1 MNNINIIKAIPN
13 YTEVKKKTV
22 GYARV
27 STDTLLQDTSYN
39 LQIEELEKDIKS
51 NSNYKFL
58 GIFED
63 RASGS
68 STNKRYDFK
77 TMIELARQKEIDV
90 IVTKSISRF
99 GRNLIETITT
109 VRELRN
115 IGVEVIFQKENISS
129 LDDSFDFLFSV
140 LASHAEEES
149 NNISDNNRWS
159 VNKRKQKGENF
170 TSHLYGYKII
180 NKEFHII
187 EDEASVVRKIYE
199 LYLSGESYKDIINYL
214 ASKGIKTRKGKA
226 LWSKATIEGILQN
239 EKFCGDMILGKYYV
253 KNGVKTANKR
263 GLTDMYLVENNHS
276 AIISKETFVKAQKL
290 RKSRHKHVS
299 KNANKK
305 PSPYSKLVYSTLHE
319 SYFRYALEKPKG
331 QSGNVKSQIP
341 TIYCPGKDETIKR
354 LSFQTKVIVGLLN
367 QILSEIRSNL
377 LLLVLDNLKLLNN
390 KIEITKNKESLVTR
404 LDDLKRIKR
413 LSEIR
418 KLLTLSN
425 DYGIGDLRKIFNKV
439 IVNEN
444 YIDIKISILDDDG
457 IDLNGCGVIH
467 ETEYNF
473 TKFHKRVSY
482 NISIYVSKLL
492 N

>member
-13 YTEVKKKTV
+13 YSEVKKRAV

-51 NSNYKFL
+51 NANYRFL

-77 TMIELARQKEIDV
+77 TMIELAKQNEIDV

-99 GRNLIETITT
+99 GRHLIETITT
-109 VRELRN
+109 VRALRN

-159 VNKRKQKGENF
+159 VNKRKQKGDNL

-187 EDEASVVRKIYE
+187 EDEAKVVRKIYE
-199 LYLSGESYKDIINYL
+199 LYLAGESYKDIINYL
-214 ASKGIKTRKGKA
+214 ASKGIKTRKGNA

-263 GLTDMYLVENNHS
+263 GLTDMYLVENNHP
-276 AIISKETFVKAQKL
+276 AIISKEIFMKAQKL

-299 KNANKK
+299 KNTSKK

-319 SYFRYALEKPKG
+319 SYLRYALEKPKG
-331 QSGNVKSQIP
+331 HSGNVKSQIP
-341 TIYCPGKDETIKR
+341 TIYFPSKDATIKR
-354 LSFQTKVIVGLLN
+354 LSFQTKVIVDLLN
-367 QILSEIRSNL
+367 KVLSEIKSDL
-377 LLLVLDNLKLLNN
+377 LLLVLDNLKLLNS
-390 KIEITKNKESLVTR
+390 KVDVTKNKESLVSR

-418 KLLTLSN
+418 KLLTSN
-425 DYGIGDLRKIFNKV
+425 GDYEINDLRKIFNKV

-444 YIDIKISILDDDG
+444 SIDIKISILDDDG
-457 IDLNGCGVIH
+457 IDLNGYSLIH
-467 ETEYNF
+467 ETKYSF
-473 TKFHKRVSY
+473 IKFYKVVSY
-482 NISIYVSKLL
+482 SIFIYFNGSII
-492 N
+492 

>member
-1 MNNINIIKAIPN
+1 MNNINIIKTIPN

-27 STDTLLQDTSYN
+27 STDTLLQDTSYKF
-39 LQIEELEKDIKS
+39 QIDELEKDIKS
-51 NSNYKFL
+51 NTNYRFL

-63 RASGS
+63 KASGS
-68 STNKRYDFK
+68 SIIKREEFK
-77 TMIELARQKEIDV
+77 TMIELARQNEIDV
-90 IVTKSISRF
+90 IITKSISRF

-159 VNKRKQKGENF
+159 VNKRKQKGENL
-170 TSHLYGYKII
+170 TNHIYGYKII

-187 EDEASVVRKIYE
+187 EDEARVIRKIYE
-199 LYLSGESYKDIINYL
+199 LYLAGTSYKDIINYL
-214 ASKGIKTRKGKA
+214 FSKGIKTRKGNDV
-226 LWSKATIEGILQN
+226 WSKATIEGILQN

-263 GLTDMYLVENNHS
+263 GLTDMYLVENNHP
-276 AIISKETFVKAQKL
+276 AIISKETFIKAQYL
-290 RKSRHKHVS
+290 RKSRHKHIS
-299 KNANKK
+299 KNTNKK
-305 PSPYSKLVYSTLHE
+305 LSTFVKFVYSTIHQ

-331 QSGNVKSQIP
+331 QSGNVTSQIP
-341 TIYCPGKDETIKR
+341 TIYCPGKSNTIKR
-354 LSFQTKVIVGLLN
+354 LSFQTKVIVDLLN
-367 QILSEIRSNL
+367 RVLSKIKSDL
-377 LLLVLDNLKLLNN
+377 LLLVLNNLKLLNN
-390 KIEITKNKESLVTR
+390 KIEITKNKESLISR

-418 KLLTLSN
+418 KLLTNS
-425 DYGIGDLRKIFNKV
+425 DTYGITDLRKVFNKV
-439 IVNEN
+439 IVNEDSIN
-444 YIDIKISILDDDG
+444 IKISISDDDG
-457 IDLNGCGVIH
+457 IDLKGYSLIH
-467 ETEYNF
+467 QTEYSF
-473 TKFHKRVSY
+473 IKFYKENSY
-482 NISIYVSKLL
+482 PIFIYFNGSIK
-492 N
+492 

>member
-1 MNNINIIKAIPN
+1 MNNISIIKAIPN
-13 YTEVKKKTV
+13 YTQIKKRAV

-39 LQIEELEKDIKS
+39 LQINELEKDIKS
-51 NSNYKFL
+51 NSNYRFL

-63 RASGS
+63 KASGS
-68 STNKRYDFK
+68 SIIKRDDFK
-77 TMIELARQKEIDV
+77 TMIELARQNEIDV

-99 GRNLIETITT
+99 GRHLIETITT

-115 IGVEVIFQKENISS
+115 LGIEVIFQKENISS

-159 VNKRKQKGENF
+159 VNKRKQKGENL
-170 TSHLYGYKII
+170 TNQIYGYKII
-180 NKEFHII
+180 NKEFYII
-187 EDEASVVRKIYE
+187 EDEARVIRKIYE
-199 LYLSGESYKDIINYL
+199 LYLSGTSYKDIINYL
-214 ASKGIKTRKGKA
+214 YSKDVKTRKGND

-253 KNGVKTANKR
+253 VKGVKTANKR
-263 GLTDMYLVENNHS
+263 GLTDMYLVSNNHP
-276 AIISKETFVKAQKL
+276 AIISKETFINAQEL

-299 KNANKK
+299 KNTNKK
-305 PSPYSKLVYSTLHE
+305 LSQFAKLVYSTLHE

-331 QSGNVKSQIP
+331 QSGNVTSQIP
-341 TIYCPGKDETIKR
+341 TIYCPGKSNTIKR
-354 LSFQTKVIVGLLN
+354 LSFQTKVIVDLLN
-367 QILSEIRSNL
+367 QVLSEIKNNL

-390 KIEITKNKESLVTR
+390 KIEITKNMESLISR

-418 KLLTLSN
+418 KLLTNS
-425 DYGIGDLRKIFNKV
+425 DTYGITDLRKVFNKV
-439 IVNEN
+439 IVNEDSIN
-444 YIDIKISILDDDG
+444 IKISISDDDN
-457 IDLNGCGVIH
+457 IDLKGYSLIH
-467 ETEYNF
+467 QTEYSF
-473 TKFHKRVSY
+473 IKFYKEVSY
-482 NISIYVSKLL
+482 PIFIYFNGSIK
-492 N
+492 

>member
-13 YTEVKKKTV
+13 YSEVKKRAV

-51 NSNYKFL
+51 NSNYRFL
-58 GIFED
+58 GVFED
-63 RASGS
+63 KASGS
-68 STNKRYDFK
+68 SIIKREEFK
-77 TMIELARQKEIDV
+77 TMIELARQNEIDV

-115 IGVEVIFQKENISS
+115 IGVEVIFLKENISS

-159 VNKRKQKGENF
+159 VNKRKQKGENL
-170 TSHLYGYKII
+170 TNQIYGYKII

-199 LYLSGESYKDIINYL
+199 LYLAGTSYKDIINYL
-214 ASKGIKTRKGKA
+214 SSKGIKTRKGNDI
-226 LWSKATIEGILQN
+226 WSKATIEGILQN

-253 KNGVKTANKR
+253 KKGVKTANKR
-263 GLTDMYLVENNHS
+263 GLADMYLVENNHP
-276 AIISKETFVKAQKL
+276 AIISKETFVKAQEL

-299 KNANKK
+299 KNTNKK
-305 PSPYSKLVYSTLHE
+305 LSQFAKFVYSTIHQ

-331 QSGNVKSQIP
+331 QSGNVTSEIP
-341 TIYCPGKDETIKR
+341 TIYCPGNGSNIKR
-354 LSFQTKVIVGLLN
+354 LSFQTKVIVSLLN
-367 QILSEIRSNL
+367 QVLSEVRSEL
-377 LLLVLDNLKLLNN
+377 LPLILDNLKLLNN
-390 KIEITKNKESLVTR
+390 KIEVTQNKESLVSR
-404 LDDLKRIKR
+404 LDDLKKIKR

-418 KLLTLSN
+418 KLFSSN
-425 DYGIGDLRKIFNKV
+425 INYEINDLRKIFNKV
-439 IVNEN
+439 IVNEDSIN
-444 YIDIKISILDDDG
+444 IKISISDDEG
-457 IDLNGCGVIH
+457 IDLNSYSLIH
-467 ETEYNF
+467 QTEYSF
-473 TKFHKRVSY
+473 IKFYKEINY
-482 NISIYVSKLL
+482 PIFIYFNGSIK
-492 N
+492 